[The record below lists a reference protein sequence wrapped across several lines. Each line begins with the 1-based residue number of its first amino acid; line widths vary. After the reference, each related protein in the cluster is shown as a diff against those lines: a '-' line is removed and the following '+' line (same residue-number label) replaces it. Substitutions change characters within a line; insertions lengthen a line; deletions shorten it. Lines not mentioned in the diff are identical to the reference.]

1 MVSLAHRPLLL
12 LVVSFSGLW
21 LAAWVGAALF
31 RRLRPEIDSQRE
43 DYGTVQSAVLTLLA
57 LIVGFT
63 FSMAVTRYDQRKN
76 LEEEEANAI
85 GTEYL
90 RVGLLPQADAAKARA
105 LLVAY
110 LEQRILYYT
119 TQDDQEVTKIVD
131 ETSKLQ
137 DELWS
142 TIEPAAR
149 AQPNAVAM
157 VVVTGMNDV
166 LNSQGYTTAAWLNR
180 IPDGAWYLLGAI
192 AACAM
197 MVVGAGA
204 HASKVRFGLFVILP
218 LVLSIS
224 LFMIADIDAP
234 RRGVIRVHP
243 LNLEML
249 QKSLTGQAGH

>member
-1 MVSLAHRPLLL
+1 MVLLAHRPLLL
-12 LVVSFSGLW
+12 FVVSFVGLW

-43 DYGTVQSAVLTLLA
+43 DYGVVQSAVLTLLA

-90 RVGLLPQADAAKARA
+90 RVDMLPAADAQKARA

-110 LEQRILYYT
+110 LDQRILYYT
-119 TQDDQEVTKIVD
+119 TRNDQELARTID
-131 ETSKLQ
+131 RTAQLQ
-137 DELWS
+137 NDLWS
-142 TIEPAAR
+142 AVAPAAR
-149 AQPNAVAM
+149 AQQTPVMTAVVM
-157 VVVTGMNDV
+157 GMNDV

-180 IPDGAWYLLGAI
+180 IPDGAWDLLGAI
-192 AACAM
+192 AVCAM

-204 HASKVRFGLFVILP
+204 HESRVRFALFMILP

-234 RRGVIRVHP
+234 RRGVIRVMP
-243 LNLEML
+243 MNLEIL
-249 QKSLTGQAGH
+249 QQSLASH

>member
-1 MVSLAHRPLLL
+1 MASLAHHPLLL
-12 LVVSFSGLW
+12 FVVSFVGLW

-31 RRLRPEIDSQRE
+31 HRVRPQIDSQRE
-43 DYGTVQSAVLTLLA
+43 DYGVVQGAVLTLLA

-63 FSMAVTRYDQRKN
+63 FSMAVSRYDQRKN

-90 RVGLLPQADAAKARA
+90 RVGFLPAADAANARA

-119 TQDDQEVTKIVD
+119 TRDAPELAQIDDRTA
-131 ETSKLQ
+131 KLQ
-137 DELWS
+137 NDLWS
-142 TIEPAAR
+142 AVEPAAR
-149 AQPNAVAM
+149 AQPTPVMTAVA
-157 VVVTGMNDV
+157 VGMNDV
-166 LNSQGYTTAAWLNR
+166 LNSQGYTAAAWLNR
-180 IPDGAWYLLGAI
+180 IPDGAWDLLGAI
-192 AACAM
+192 SLCSM

-204 HASKVRFGLFVILP
+204 RASRVRFGLFVILP

-234 RRGVIRVHP
+234 RRGVIQVIP
-243 LNLEML
+243 MNLETL
-249 QKSLTGQAGH
+249 QQSLVAR